1 MKIQKRFLRKY
12 KNKDY
17 YKYIINLPPMILKE
31 TGLKYGEELEV
42 KTEKNKIILE
52 KKINKKK
59 CLKNKSAA
67 NSQTLN

>member
-12 KNKDY
+12 KDKDY
-17 YKYIINLPPMILKE
+17 YKYIINIPQMILKE
-31 TGLKYGEELEV
+31 AGLKYGEELEV

-52 KKINKKK
+52 RKTNKKK